1 VLNCYNVKT
10 EVYMGERDVIIR
22 DMVVW
27 VAVASVNRLLLFSCP
42 D

>member
-1 VLNCYNVKT
+1 MEYT
-10 EVYMGERDVIIR
+10 ERGAIIR
-22 DMVVW
+22 DGGSVG